1 MNQPNKE
8 TTMDI
13 TRMELGT
20 LKVEYGRNH
29 SLTLEISLP
38 YFMAEQLNGPMPPDD
53 WDDIITQHLFVSQ
66 SAVAEWTAR
75 FEFPRL
81 NHEQPSERCKGRK
94 RAGQLSAIPRLG
106 QGKTKSAV
114 RGEPGGWLRGCGL
127 RQLSLSRRSKAMP
140 GIKTRNMAQT
150 GYVGRTKRKDTKR
163 LVSA

>member
-1 MNQPNKE
+1 MNS
-8 TTMDI
+8 TGI
-13 TRMELGT
+13 ELGF
-20 LKVEYGRNH
+20 LKVEFGKRH
-29 SLTLEISLP
+29 SLALEMGLP
-38 YFMAEQLNGPMPPDD
+38 VFLAKRLNGQMPPEE
-53 WDDIITQHLFVSQ
+53 WYNLIAERFFQRQ
-66 SAVAEWTAR
+66 SKLVEWTAR